1 MLRLILAC
9 ALMLPLPLRAQEDPS
24 PLQRTD
30 LMFQMAQ
37 TVQNS
42 EAAQAVQQIA
52 LRLAAKAQGLEP
64 LAIARRDL
72 VERIARTRADTALD
86 DAARRQRLEELDVAL
101 RVNDQALAKGFPAY
115 LDIVAP
121 DPLTIAEAQ
130 ALLDPDEALIQMH
143 QGKDWLTLWLISGRH
158 VLWHR
163 LPVTQSDAVE
173 LVAMYRETMGLT
185 GTLRAAAALDDE
197 PVATQPFNTRLAAIL
212 YQWLFAPFQGE
223 LAQYPHLMIVAD
235 KSWIGM
241 PFATL
246 LTDPAQAG
254 SDPTPDMLRRASWM
268 LRDHAITMLPSA
280 VSLRAA
286 RANRPAPLPDGGL
299 PTTTLLAIG
308 DPVFTG
314 TQGTDAVVRAAT
326 GTVDV
331 SQLAP
336 LPGTRREVRAIA
348 AAFPEGSAQVLLGA
362 DASETMLETMDLSDR
377 DVIVFATHGLI
388 VGELQGL
395 AEPALA
401 LTPPATITG
410 SDDGLLTAGEVAG
423 LTLTA
428 DWVVLSAC
436 NTAAGDGAGAE
447 GLSGLARAFFAA
459 GAQALLVSHWPV
471 RDDAAARLTASAF
484 AEMRAHPDLRKAEAM
499 RRAMLALMD
508 DDSDP
513 SLSHPV
519 AWAPFFVVGNR

>member
-9 ALMLPLPLRAQEDPS
+9 ALFLPLPLRAQDDPT

-42 EAAQAVQQIA
+42 GAAQAVQQIA
-52 LRLAAKAQGLEP
+52 LRLAAKEQGLEP

-72 VERIARTRADTALD
+72 VERIARTRADPALD
-86 DAARRQRLEELDVAL
+86 DATRRQRLEELDVAL

-143 QGKDWLTLWLISGRH
+143 QGQNWLTLWLISKRH

-163 LPVTQSDAVE
+163 LPVTHSDAVE
-173 LVAMYRETMGLT
+173 LVAMYRDTMGLT
-185 GTLRAAAALDDE
+185 GTLRAAAALDDA
-197 PVATQPFNTRLAAIL
+197 PTATQPFNTRLAAIL
-212 YQWLFAPFQGE
+212 YQWLFAPFQAE

-254 SDPTPDMLRRASWM
+254 TDPTPDMLRRASWM

-286 RANRPAPLPDGGL
+286 RAHRPAPLPDSGL

-314 TQGTDAVVRAAT
+314 SQGTDAVVRAAT

-348 AAFPEGSAQVLLGA
+348 AAFDQGRAQVLLGA
-362 DASETMLETMDLSDR
+362 DASETTLHTMDLSDR

-388 VGELQGL
+388 AGELQGL
-395 AEPALA
+395 AESALA

-410 SDDGLLTAGEVAG
+410 TDDGLLTAGEVAG

-508 DDSDP
+508 DTSDP

>member
-9 ALMLPLPLRAQEDPS
+9 ALMLPLPLRAQEDPA

-52 LRLAAKAQGLEP
+52 LRLAAKEQGLEP

-72 VERIARTRADTALD
+72 VERIARTRTDPALD
-86 DAARRQRLEELDVAL
+86 DATRRQRLEELDVAL

-173 LVAMYRETMGLT
+173 LVAMYRDTMGLT
-185 GTLRAAAALDDE
+185 GTLRAAAALDDA

-212 YQWLFAPFQGE
+212 YQWLFAPFQAE

-246 LTDPAQAG
+246 LTDPAQAD

-286 RANRPAPLPDGGL
+286 RANRPAPLPDSGL

-331 SQLAP
+331 S
-336 LPGTRREVRAIA
+336 
-348 AAFPEGSAQVLLGA
+348 
-362 DASETMLETMDLSDR
+362 
-377 DVIVFATHGLI
+377 
-388 VGELQGL
+388 
-395 AEPALA
+395 
-401 LTPPATITG
+401 
-410 SDDGLLTAGEVAG
+410 
-423 LTLTA
+423 
-428 DWVVLSAC
+428 
-436 NTAAGDGAGAE
+436 
-447 GLSGLARAFFAA
+447 
-459 GAQALLVSHWPV
+459 HWPCP
-471 RDDAAARLTASAF
+471 APAARSAPSPPPLTKTARRCCWAQ
-484 AEMRAHPDLRKAEAM
+484 MRP
-499 RRAMLALMD
+499 RRCWR
-508 DDSDP
+508 P
-513 SLSHPV
+513 
-519 AWAPFFVVGNR
+519 WT